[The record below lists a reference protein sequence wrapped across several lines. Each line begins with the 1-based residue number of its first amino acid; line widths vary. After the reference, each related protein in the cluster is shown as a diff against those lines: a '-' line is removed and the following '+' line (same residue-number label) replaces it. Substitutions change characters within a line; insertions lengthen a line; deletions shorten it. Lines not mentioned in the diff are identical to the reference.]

1 MEPKILC
8 IGKGKIAVLTSADIS
23 EDAIA
28 TCPNPKPIP
37 KLIPRSQNTE
47 EYFKP
52 VVRNVIPK
60 HYLKRSKNENN

>member
-1 MEPKILC
+1 MEASFFVS
-8 IGKGKIAVLTSADIS
+8 GKKKIAVLTSADIS

-28 TCPNPKPIP
+28 ICPNPKPIP

>member
-8 IGKGKIAVLTSADIS
+8 IGKGKISVLTSADIS

-28 TCPNPKPIP
+28 ICPNPKPIP

-60 HYLKRSKNENN
+60 TLFEEEQK

>member
-28 TCPNPKPIP
+28 ICPNPKPIP

-60 HYLKRSKNENN
+60 TLFKEEQK